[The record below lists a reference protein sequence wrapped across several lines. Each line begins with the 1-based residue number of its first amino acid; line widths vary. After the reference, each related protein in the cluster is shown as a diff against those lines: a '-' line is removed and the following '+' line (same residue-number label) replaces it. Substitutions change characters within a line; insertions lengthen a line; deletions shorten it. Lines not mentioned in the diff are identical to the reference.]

1 MVWGTLYL
9 RGYFL
14 QAMKKSNKKK
24 KFSIKTSVGKTIKD
38 ETLSYI
44 DKMNGEGVSN
54 LHDLFISEAEKSL
67 ILVVLNHLKGNVTK
81 TAGYLGIN
89 RGTLIKRIKEY
100 NIDMWTYE

>member
-1 MVWGTLYL
+1 MYL

-14 QAMKKSNKKK
+14 HTMRKTNKKK
-24 KFSIKTSVGKTIKD
+24 KISIKTSVGKTIKD

-67 ILVVLNHLKGNVTK
+67 ILVVLSHLKGNVTK

-100 NIDMWTYE
+100 NIDM